1 MTDLESGVENEVNP
15 ERRRQMK
22 RKLGGAGPGVF
33 LRSKSYISV
42 TEVKGQVV
50 MKNDELCSIVLAF
63 HIFQNVAI
71 WSDAKLI

>member
-22 RKLGGAGPGVF
+22 RKLGGAGTGVF